1 MGKGVLLELTG
12 RQGVVLTQQGEFK
25 RVPLPKGA
33 WDIGDEVE
41 FAETQPAAWTRWGA
55 VAAAA
60 VVLLLAPVG
69 WNVYA
74 DAQPQAIVTVDI
86 NPSLQLTLNRKD
98 VVLKAEAL
106 NTDGEL
112 VLHGVKWERRPVN
125 EVLTAVTSRAV
136 EEHKLDPQSETG
148 AVVVAV
154 APAKKEDLPQA
165 QADRIRDKAYDAV
178 TTVAGKA
185 SVVALEAKASEK
197 AEAEA
202 TGLDVGKFLLYTQME
217 QKGLQV
223 KPEDLK
229 QQGPG
234 KLMQGL
240 GVNPSEIF
248 SEAEKKHGG
257 SPSSKSRSNGKSG
270 SQQVN
275 PPAVPANGQPGKSG
289 TTDNKGSQKD
299 DKSNKADDQ
308 NGTVPKGNSQS
319 GGSDD
324 KKSGQGDN
332 KKSDRQDDK
341 KPDSKNDQK
350 NEHKGGGSGK
360 DDGKKSTW
368 TVPFLGFTVEN
379 PFAPRASEPGVD
391 GSAGDSQKV
400 DEKQEP
406 QREEKEPAG
415 PKEPEEKSSN
425 GKSEDKPA
433 NGKGEDKPSGGNGN
447 GNGNGSGNGHG
458 NASGS
463 GNGNG
468 SDKGKGKP

>member
-1 MGKGVLLELTG
+1 MVGKGVLLELTG

-69 WNVYA
+69 WNLYA

-106 NTDGEL
+106 NADGQL
-112 VLHGVKWERRPVN
+112 VLTGVKWERHPVG
-125 EVLTAVTSRAV
+125 EVLAAVTTRAV
-136 EEHKLDPQSETG
+136 EEHKLDPESESG

-154 APAKKEDLPQA
+154 APAEAEDLPKT

-178 TTVAGKA
+178 TPVAGKA
-185 SVVALEAKASEK
+185 SVAALEATSSEK

-202 TGLDVGKFLLYTQME
+202 TGLNVGKFLLFKELE
-217 QKGLQV
+217 QAGVQV

-229 QQGPG
+229 QAGPG
-234 KLMQGL
+234 KLLQGL
-240 GVNPSEIF
+240 GVNPSDIF
-248 SEAEKKHGG
+248 KEAEKEHGG
-257 SPSSKSRSNGKSG
+257 SPSSKGRSNNGKAG

-275 PPAVPANGQPGKSG
+275 PPAVPASGQPGKSG

-299 DKSNKADDQ
+299 DKSNKTDDQ
-308 NGTVPKGNSQS
+308 NGTAPKGNSQS
-319 GGSDD
+319 GGTDE
-324 KKSGQGDN
+324 KKSGQGDD

-341 KPDSKNDQK
+341 KPDTKSDQK

-368 TVPFLGFTVEN
+368 TVPFLGITVEN

-391 GSAGDSQKV
+391 GSAEDSQKV
-400 DEKQEP
+400 DEKQGP

-415 PKEPEEKSSN
+415 QKDPEEKSSN
-425 GKSEDKPA
+425 GKSDEKPS

-447 GNGNGSGNGHG
+447 GNGNSNG
-458 NASGS
+458 NAN

-468 SDKGKGKP
+468 KGKGKP